1 MIRKS
6 GILLAVVAA
15 VALVAAFACTR
26 EVVKEVEVPQIVT
39 ETVVKEVTGRGGER
53 GRGGEERYRLRWW
66 SRKRW

>member
-39 ETVVKEVTGRGGER
+39 
-53 GRGGEERYRLRWW
+53 
-66 SRKRW
+66 